1 MRWDVAESSEG
12 ERRRDVEL
20 LATTVQVQM
29 ARMARMARMGWMGWG
44 EKREEP
50 ANKVG
55 AYLIPIHASGPSLQP
70 PTYAPLTQQLGTL
83 VLPVLLFSSSRCA
96 RDASTFLY
104 CALAGVRDGC
114 ARWWR

>member
-1 MRWDVAESSEG
+1 MRWDVAESSER
-12 ERRRDVEL
+12 ERRREVEL

-29 ARMARMARMGWMGWG
+29 ARMEWMGWG

-50 ANKVG
+50 ANTRTRW
-55 AYLIPIHASGPSLQP
+55 ASYLIPIHASGPSLQP